1 MAGYSIQAV
10 KDSLRLQPYDQE
22 SRDQRE
28 VVNTA
33 VTSYRETVFS
43 NLKAEEVKDFVA
55 NHRGTVQ
62 DKVNAGIEC
71 GKGFQADFEDLTELL
86 MNALF
91 DNDLINGLQDLLDSL
106 NFIPPGFGLPSIDF
120 DHSLCL

>member
-43 NLKAEEVKDFVA
+43 DLTAEGVKDFVA
-55 NHRGTVQ
+55 YHRGTVQ

-71 GKGFQADFEDLTELL
+71 GKGFQADFQDLTELL

-91 DNDLINGLQDLLDSL
+91 DNDLIDGLKDLLESL
-106 NFIPPGFGLPSIDF
+106 N
-120 DHSLCL
+120 